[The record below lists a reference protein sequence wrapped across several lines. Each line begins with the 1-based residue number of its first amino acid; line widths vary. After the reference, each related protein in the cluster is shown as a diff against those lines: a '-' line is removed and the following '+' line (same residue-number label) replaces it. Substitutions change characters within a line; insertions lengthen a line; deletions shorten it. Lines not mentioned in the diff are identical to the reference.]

1 MSHSATQFIT
11 QMRLRELRRQ
21 RAKLRE
27 AYEGLRG
34 EVAGVA
40 GPGARLRRLYDGL
53 RGLAFA
59 GRPLHPDVV
68 NLEVLLHEVD
78 AGTAAPEVLALWLG
92 RLEEEL
98 EAGRARSEVVYL
110 FGALLEEWARGEA
123 AGDRQAEE
131 ARRSRDRLR
140 GEALAEA
147 EPNAHGEVL
156 DPLFEGLGSAL
167 AELAGCLERACREE
181 VARPVTSTELEF
193 VLERLAGDIYRPAGL
208 R

>member
-110 FGALLEEWARGEA
+110 FGAPLGEGGPGGAGRG
-123 AGDRQAEE
+123 
-131 ARRSRDRLR
+131 
-140 GEALAEA
+140 
-147 EPNAHGEVL
+147 
-156 DPLFEGLGSAL
+156 
-167 AELAGCLERACREE
+167 
-181 VARPVTSTELEF
+181 
-193 VLERLAGDIYRPAGL
+193 RPAGGGP
-208 R
+208 RSPGPPPGGGPPRARAHPPRRGPGPPV